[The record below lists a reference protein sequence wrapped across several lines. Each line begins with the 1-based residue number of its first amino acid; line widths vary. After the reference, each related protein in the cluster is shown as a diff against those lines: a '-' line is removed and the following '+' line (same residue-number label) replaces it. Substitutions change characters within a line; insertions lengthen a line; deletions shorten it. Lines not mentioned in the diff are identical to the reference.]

1 MSEVNGWIF
10 LHSEFL
16 FFLTIY
22 LVILV
27 FVMTI
32 DKKGKILTH
41 PLMEDSISGECDF
54 VQPDLQIWFLEMP
67 ALSLAF

>member
-32 DKKGKILTH
+32 DKKGKILTPH

-54 VQPDLQIWFLEMP
+54 VQPDLQI
-67 ALSLAF
+67 